1 MNMFTAKAAILAI
14 AVAVAS
20 TAQADDRTEANRLFV
35 EAIRINGEAAASQDL
50 ARRAALYQRAL
61 QRLERIVAEHPGSD
75 IAVRL
80 VSNDNLGGLSL
91 PLLRAQSAS
100 AALQNEVS
108 RVNPTLQEQ
117 AATIALL
124 EKETQTLFD
133 VIDNISPRLTQAMR
147 ERDVL
152 EARVADLKSERPR
165 TGGQYR
171 RWQGSGYQATDVA
184 DLEKQTQVLYDIID
198 TMSPRLVAAETERDA
213 LKARVAALETG
224 RQPAGRQSRARRQ
237 ASGYRSPAPAKPAA
251 APTAPRPLSAWHGT
265 LALRDTLRVASATV
279 TEKLGRRD
287 GFNAD
292 PQVHVPLPGAL
303 GVADKALGAI
313 GMGQLTQDLEL
324 RLNRSAESAAAK
336 SKPLLWQAIANM
348 SLTDANAIVKGSGD
362 AATRHLRDTMS
373 PTLTETLRPVVIQSL
388 SDSGATRAY
397 DSLIG
402 RYNAIPFTKEVQVDI
417 TEHVLRLTLRGLFH
431 YLGAEET
438 AIRTDPS
445 KRSTGLQQSVFGA
458 TQR

>member
-1 MNMFTAKAAILAI
+1 M
-14 AVAVAS
+14 
-20 TAQADDRTEANRLFV
+20 
-35 EAIRINGEAAASQDL
+35 
-50 ARRAALYQRAL
+50 
-61 QRLERIVAEHPGSD
+61 
-75 IAVRL
+75 
-80 VSNDNLGGLSL
+80 
-91 PLLRAQSAS
+91 
-100 AALQNEVS
+100 
-108 RVNPTLQEQ
+108 
-117 AATIALL
+117 
-124 EKETQTLFD
+124 
-133 VIDNISPRLTQAMR
+133 
-147 ERDVL
+147 
-152 EARVADLKSERPR
+152 
-165 TGGQYR
+165 
-171 RWQGSGYQATDVA
+171 
-184 DLEKQTQVLYDIID
+184 
-198 TMSPRLVAAETERDA
+198 
-213 LKARVAALETG
+213 
-224 RQPAGRQSRARRQ
+224 
-237 ASGYRSPAPAKPAA
+237 
-251 APTAPRPLSAWHGT
+251 
-265 LALRDTLRVASATV
+265 ASATV

>member
-1 MNMFTAKAAILAI
+1 MNMFTAKAAILAV

-133 VIDNISPRLTQAMR
+133 VIDNMSPRLTQAMR

-251 APTAPRPLSAWHGT
+251 ASTAPRPLSAWHG
-265 LALRDTLRVASATV
+265 
-279 TEKLGRRD
+279 
-287 GFNAD
+287 
-292 PQVHVPLPGAL
+292 
-303 GVADKALGAI
+303 
-313 GMGQLTQDLEL
+313 
-324 RLNRSAESAAAK
+324 
-336 SKPLLWQAIANM
+336 
-348 SLTDANAIVKGSGD
+348 
-362 AATRHLRDTMS
+362 
-373 PTLTETLRPVVIQSL
+373 RPC
-388 SDSGATRAY
+388 GTHFAWHPR
-397 DSLIG
+397 
-402 RYNAIPFTKEVQVDI
+402 P
-417 TEHVLRLTLRGLFH
+417 
-431 YLGAEET
+431 
-438 AIRTDPS
+438 
-445 KRSTGLQQSVFGA
+445 
-458 TQR
+458 